1 MSFRMLRPLL
11 ACSALCLA
19 SQLAMAQ
26 TKVAVISLQK
36 ALFDT
41 AEIKEAREKM
51 LATLKPRQEQADKLN
66 QDLAQIAQ
74 KLQSDSALTQE
85 AQFDL
90 NTDGKRKQVELQ
102 RINEDL
108 EADSSRMQSEIL
120 SKSTEKMQ
128 AVVKKLAEEKGMDLV
143 VDTQAALYFKPAMDL
158 TAEATAAYD
167 KAYPVAPAAPKTSAA
182 PPKAPAAPP
191 KAPAAPPKK

>member
-41 AEIKEAREKM
+41 AEIKKADAEM
-51 LATLKPRQEQADKLN
+51 QATLKPRQDDAEKLN
-66 QDLAQIAQ
+66 KDLATISQ
-74 KLQSDSALTQE
+74 KLQNDAGKLTPQAE
-85 AQFDL
+85 LDL
-90 NTDGKRKQVELQ
+90 NTEGKRKQVELQ

-108 EADSSRMQSEIL
+108 EADATKMRNDVLTNSSA
-120 SKSTEKMQ
+120 KMQ
-128 AVVKKLAEEKGMDLV
+128 AVVKKLAEEKGLDLV
-143 VDTQAALYFKPAMDL
+143 IVIDTQVALYFKPTMDL

-167 KAYPVAPAAPKTSAA
+167 KAYPVAAAP
-182 PPKAPAAPP
+182 
-191 KAPAAPPKK
+191 APPKK